1 MSNGV
6 PKLLRFTTLVCSTI
20 SLALVLALPLAQ
32 AKWEGKAEQ
41 NANTPIAV
49 AVATTTQGD
58 LPVYM
63 EGLGT
68 VSALNTVTVR
78 SRVEGELLRVLFQE
92 GQEVQQGELLAEI
105 DPRAFQV
112 QLQQA
117 EGQLHRDAALLKNA
131 ELDWSRYQTLL
142 AQDSIAAQQVATQ
155 AALVQQYRGT
165 VTIDKAQVANAQLL
179 LSYCKIT
186 APVSGR
192 VGLRLLDQ
200 GNMVR
205 ANDSNG
211 LVVITQTQP
220 ISVVFSLPEDNLP
233 AIMQRWRANAQL
245 MVAAYNRAGKTLLA
259 KGKLMAIDNQI
270 DATTG
275 TVKLKAQFT
284 NDQRNLFV
292 NQFVN
297 VKMQLDTLRGVTL
310 VPTAAIQHGT
320 IGAFVY
326 VVNPEQTVSVRP
338 VKLGQSVGETVAVLE
353 GLTPKQTVVVDGADK
368 LREGT
373 AITVLAPTPPPA
385 NPAAAQAH

>member
-6 PKLLRFTTLVCSTI
+6 PKLLRFTTLVCTAI

-41 NANTPIAV
+41 NANAPIAV

-58 LPVYM
+58 LPVYL

-131 ELDWSRYQTLL
+131 ELDWSRYKTLL
-142 AQDSIAAQQVATQ
+142 TQDSIAAQQVATQ

-245 MVAAYNRAGKTLLA
+245 TVAAYNRAGKTLLA

-373 AITVLAPTPPPA
+373 AITVLAPTPPA
-385 NPAAAQAH
+385 SPAAAQAH